1 MVNYLCQIVSILLY
15 SKNLGHDKRNNYEG
29 RNETTITTQYDLEKS
44 FEVYMKGDAKK
55 CFLLQL
61 WATFIFGNKQLCASE
76 VETSLNLFDIVNTD
90 ENNMVDSTHEHK

>member
-61 WATFIFGNKQLCASE
+61 WATFILFLTCDGKQSE
-76 VETSLNLFDIVNTD
+76 ELNEVKFVRSHSKIFFRILV
-90 ENNMVDSTHEHK
+90 